1 MMLAM
6 MQRRTSR
13 EIIAHRPPYGGS
25 WRRLMH
31 RTRAAAALGRCQRY
45 RALAPPASEASARH
59 RAARDALMEGIREQD
74 IRWERCAIATLSA
87 NENAHV
93 VAAVRDCLSEE
104 QQRGRAG
111 GVSRSGGGGEW
122 EIDGDI

>member
-1 MMLAM
+1 
-6 MQRRTSR
+6 
-13 EIIAHRPPYGGS
+13 
-25 WRRLMH
+25 
-31 RTRAAAALGRCQRY
+31 
-45 RALAPPASEASARH
+45 
-59 RAARDALMEGIREQD
+59 MEGIREQD

-111 GVSRSGGGGEW
+111 GVSHQWGARQWRSGGGGEW